1 MRVWVLCSDLIIQAS
16 LGWASVIVI
25 SPSISSKL
33 LIVASTALN
42 VISRA
47 LGQIACSE
55 ALVRHVVLDVSNDF
69 IVEQVDIA
77 CSTARID
84 RQATSILSSFVHSW
98 VLRGDTIIEDS
109 VVDYIYG
116 NIVMSRLVNDD
127 TIDTIVIGDIVAEI
141 HGSLEVQIAG
151 NIDSRAIYDSGLIV
165 LAIVLH
171 SGTEMSKATCEEE
184 WEAIAV
190 SVDNVIVDVE
200 FSTSLRL
207 SEDDGWGASGGP
219 PDSSVDDIWKNLYII
234 ASVASDTGGGSVM
247 YDVIT
252 DGNILNFSHLDTFSI
267 VVGPGHSDAVV
278 KMARPSAL
286 VSVAA
291 PGFICPSSTVVISLG
306 ISTGESLVLSTCF
319 CTIDSQGWS
328 FNL

>member
-1 MRVWVLCSDLIIQAS
+1 M
-16 LGWASVIVI
+16 
-25 SPSISSKL
+25 
-33 LIVASTALN
+33 ASTALN

-55 ALVRHVVLDVSNDF
+55 ALVRHVVLNVSDDF

-84 RQATSILSSFVHSW
+84 RQATSILSSFVHSG
-98 VLRGDTIIEDS
+98 VLRGDTIVEDS

-207 SEDDGWGASGGP
+207 SEDDG
-219 PDSSVDDIWKNLYII
+219 
-234 ASVASDTGGGSVM
+234 
-247 YDVIT
+247 
-252 DGNILNFSHLDTFSI
+252 
-267 VVGPGHSDAVV
+267 
-278 KMARPSAL
+278 
-286 VSVAA
+286 
-291 PGFICPSSTVVISLG
+291 
-306 ISTGESLVLSTCF
+306 
-319 CTIDSQGWS
+319 
-328 FNL
+328 

>member
-16 LGWASVIVI
+16 LGWASVIII
-25 SPSISSKL
+25 SPSVSSKL
-33 LIVASTALN
+33 LIVASAALD

-55 ALVRHVVLDVSNDF
+55 ALVRHVVFNVSNDL
-69 IVEQVDIA
+69 IIEQVDIA
-77 CSTARID
+77 YGTARID

-98 VLRGDTIIEDS
+98 VLRGDTIVKDS
-109 VVDYIYG
+109 VVDHIDG

-127 TIDTIVIGDIVAEI
+127 TIDTIVVSDIVAEI
-141 HGSLEVQIAG
+141 HSSLEVQIAG
-151 NIDSRAIYDSGLIV
+151 NIDSRAIYDSSLIV

-190 SVDNVIVDVE
+190 SIDNIIVDVE

-207 SEDDGWGASGGP
+207 SENDGWGASGGP
-219 PDSSVDDIWKNLYII
+219 PDSSVDNIWKNLYII
-234 ASVASDTGGGSVM
+234 ASVASDTGGGSVV

-252 DGNILNFSHLDTFSI
+252 DGNILNFSHLDSFSI
-267 VVGPGHSDAVV
+267 VVRPGHSNAVV
-278 KMARPSAL
+278 KMAWPPAL
-286 VSVAA
+286 VSVAT
-291 PGFICPSSTVVISLG
+291 PGLICPSSTVVISVD
-306 ISTGESLVLSTCF
+306 ISASESLVLSTCF
-319 CTIDSQGWS
+319 CTIDSQGWT